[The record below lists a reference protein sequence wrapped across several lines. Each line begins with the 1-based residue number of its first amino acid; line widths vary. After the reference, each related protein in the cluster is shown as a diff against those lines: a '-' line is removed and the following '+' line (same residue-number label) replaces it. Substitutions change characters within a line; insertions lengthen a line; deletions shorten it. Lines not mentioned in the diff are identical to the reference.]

1 MITTEAPRRRPIF
14 AIAIAFSV
22 LLHLVLAFFY
32 LSANHTFGKQLAAL
46 LPHPRPTPSVDQIE
60 LSDAIKLEK
69 RTVHVPTPAQKP
81 VPPKPPPRVAVRP
94 EPKPVIPQPVVKP
107 EPPKPKVA
115 PPPPPKPRTIRKEIA
130 KAEPTAAP
138 LTAKAEATGAPKKT
152 PAQVAYTN
160 PDAESQQRE
169 PAAPA
174 QQPVRPSKPRL
185 TEEQI
190 AALESQFSK
199 TIQQQRAMSQAL
211 TAVPSA
217 EPETMKRYAF
227 QFQGRQGA
235 LRRGEG
241 WLSSLSE
248 FRCGPGGSMLCHYLH
263 YEYVWPDGTY
273 ESGDVP
279 WPVGYPRNADPWDP
293 PPARPIQLPLPPPM
307 PGWQLTRDIPPQNR
321 ILRSYFP
328 QVYPGVKGPAST
340 DG

>member
-1 MITTEAPRRRPIF
+1 M
-14 AIAIAFSV
+14 
-22 LLHLVLAFFY
+22 
-32 LSANHTFGKQLAAL
+32 Q
-46 LPHPRPTPSVDQIE
+46 
-60 LSDAIKLEK
+60 
-69 RTVHVPTPAQKP
+69 
-81 VPPKPPPRVAVRP
+81 PKPPPRVAVQP
-94 EPKPVIPQPVVKP
+94 EPKPVLPQPVVKP
-107 EPPKPKVA
+107 EPPKPKSE
-115 PPPPPKPRTIRKEIA
+115 PPPPKPRTIRQEIA
-130 KAEPTAAP
+130 KAVPTAEP
-138 LTAKAEATGAPKKT
+138 QTAKVEATGAPKKT

-160 PDAESQQRE
+160 PDAESKTQRE
-169 PAAPA
+169 PGSPQ

-190 AALESQFSK
+190 AALESQFSR
-199 TIQQQRAMSQAL
+199 TIAQQRAMSQAMAAP
-211 TAVPSA
+211 TEQPQ
-217 EPETMKRYAF
+217 TMKRYAF

-241 WLSSLSE
+241 WLSTLSE
-248 FRCGPGGSMLCHYLH
+248 FRCGPNGAFNCHYLH

-293 PPARPIQLPLPPPM
+293 PPSRPIQLPLPPPM

-328 QVYPGVKGPAST
+328 DRYPDAKPPGST